1 MLDKESKKDYY
12 FIYCIV
18 LIVVSLPL
26 LGIDA
31 YRGHDTGFHIQR
43 IISIK
48 NAILEGRIPVRIY
61 TEAINGYG
69 YGAPLFYP
77 DIFLYIPALL
87 CVIGIPV
94 TVSYNIFLIL
104 INVIT

>member
-43 IISIK
+43 IISIRMRYWK
-48 NAILEGRIPVRIY
+48 DGFLLEYIQRQSMDMAMEHHYFIQ
-61 TEAINGYG
+61 
-69 YGAPLFYP
+69 
-77 DIFLYIPALL
+77 IFFFIFRHYCAL
-87 CVIGIPV
+87 
-94 TVSYNIFLIL
+94 
-104 INVIT
+104 